1 MKRILAAALTAGLV
15 LSMVGCGST
24 AVSTA
29 SSTASSTA
37 AASTEASATEAYPAK
52 KVILLCPSD
61 AGGAMDQNCRLFA
74 PYLEKSLGVP
84 VEVQNMGGSAC
95 WVGWSYIDNQAP
107 KDGSYISY
115 ANFPNMITGYLDP
128 SNTTGL
134 DNTNFQFLEMFTSD
148 INAIVAKPGE
158 TRFNDLESLIEY
170 AKTNTVTVADAGART
185 DDAVCVAQLEK
196 ATGVQFQ
203 HVHFENTAGGMAAVQ
218 GGQVDV
224 LVCNVSEVT
233 EPIESNAVTGL
244 GVVDTKRSDFLP
256 DLQCT
261 GDLGLDISCS
271 SSRGFICAQDMDE
284 NAKKLMCDALE
295 AAMED
300 ADLQA
305 AAATAGVTLAPMNED
320 EFTTWVGEQNDAI
333 RGIYDLLDQ

>member
-1 MKRILAAALTAGLV
+1 MKRILTAALTAGLV

-37 AASTEASATEAYPAK
+37 AASTEASATEAYPAQ
-52 KVILLCPSD
+52 KVILLC
-61 AGGAMDQNCRLFA
+61 QNCRLFA

-128 SNTTGL
+128 TNTTGL

-224 LVCNVSEVT
+224 LVCNVSEAT

-284 NAKKLMCDALE
+284 NAKKLMCDALK